1 MIPSGINALSDELA
15 RQWDRVLWARNKRGR
30 YYDTPFK
37 ASEQEWKAY
46 ADWVDSNPYLGPMET
61 TYEAQVQAGLDRE
74 IKEGWRRAGLHW
86 RDRVA
91 RFFRAARP
99 DAGQG

>member
-46 ADWVDSNPYLGPMET
+46 ADWVDSNPYL
-61 TYEAQVQAGLDRE
+61 
-74 IKEGWRRAGLHW
+74 RRAGLHW